1 MSSSNRPQRPNPP
14 QRPNKPQGS
23 NQSAKQN
30 QSESSKTL
38 EKQKRED
45 RKPQKREDRKPLLP
59 RLENS
64 AEVPVMFR
72 AQIQDAH
79 GSLQFAGKVKGLAG
93 DEKQTDIANEWV
105 EEWLKPWQPSTS
117 SPSKVTKEAA
127 QSKTPLALALQ
138 RAQPKPSSSAY
149 ELKMPTWGVH
159 IHSWKYQIS
168 WRLVTNSGQEPD
180 LIRPILG
187 ARGVPFYPGSSM
199 KGAFAQACTDD
210 TPRSKYC
217 GSKPKPE
224 NKGETT
230 KPGCLRFHGGYPV
243 DATWANP
250 KILVDVIHPQQDR
263 QIETEGTTSAK
274 KQISLFETVICF
286 GFSSTDPNTDW
297 DEVRGIWEKALM
309 KGLGGRTSA
318 GYGQLPY
325 RIEGKRKVLI
335 TETREP
341 LLSVY
346 LSGQG
351 ITSQL
356 LNKQPEFRPN
366 MFKAALRGHTLRLFA
381 GIADGNIAKQA
392 TFQLWGGIREKAGNT
407 QDAATVGQ
415 LGVQFIATADQ
426 LKSHIEHKYRY
437 YDEKAKQERTT
448 KMFRYELTIGQL
460 NIFHQDTKNPIPLT
474 ELIALVKSLIQFTL
488 LLSGFGKSWRR
499 VDHKTFPLPP
509 HLPDYFANGDK
520 PTIGCHWKFGQDSYS
535 LYLDTSDWKTT
546 IPAFLTDLHR
556 QFHDWLIKLIKQRLS
571 TNGYEKTWREAWHPD
586 NVQVWGRLAENEKD
600 SLAISWF
607 HGDYTSGQTIKGT
620 FAGKIGK
627 IGRVWHRMYPQYIQM
642 NGEWEA
648 TGKYVEL
655 LTIFPRFQK
664 PNDPDKI
671 VADKFVRFLQN
682 NQDFTKLWGN

>member
-1 MSSSNRPQRPNPP
+1 MSSSNRPQRPNLP

-38 EKQKRED
+38 EKQKGED
-45 RKPQKREDRKPLLP
+45 RKPQKREEPLLP

-72 AQIQDAH
+72 AQIKEAH

-117 SPSKVTKEAA
+117 SPSKVTKEAE

-199 KGAFAQACTDD
+199 KGVFAQACTDD

-263 QIETEGTTSAK
+263 QVETEGTTSAK

-318 GYGQLPY
+318 GYGQITY
-325 RIEGKRKVLI
+325 RIEGKKKILLKPARNA
-335 TETREP
+335 

-346 LSGQG
+346 ISGQG
-351 ITSQL
+351 IISKL
-356 LNKQPEFRPN
+356 LTGEPEFRPN
-366 MFKAALRGHTLRLFA
+366 MFKAGLRGHTLRLFS
-381 GIADGNIAKQA
+381 GITDKRNAKLA
-392 TFQLWGGIREKAGNT
+392 TAYLWGDIDKDIVGN
-407 QDAATVGQ
+407 QAIVGQ
-415 LGVQFIATADQ
+415 LGIQFFLETGITQ
-426 LKSHIEHKYRY
+426 LKRSKHPYKQTDL
-437 YDEKAKQERTT
+437 YDLTEGRLDLYCQTT
-448 KMFRYELTIGQL
+448 KSSMPEGLS
-460 NIFHQDTKNPIPLT
+460 D
-474 ELIALVKSLIQFTL
+474 IAKSLIQFTIL
-488 LLSGFGKSWRR
+488 LGGFGKSWRR
-499 VDHKTFPLPP
+499 VDHNKFSYKTGTPEYVRPKNKAP
-509 HLPDYFANGDK
+509 
-520 PTIGCHWKFGQDSYS
+520 IGCHWEFGQESYGF
-535 LYLDTSDWKTT
+535 YLDTLDWKNAIRT
-546 IPAFLTDLHR
+546 FLNELHQ
-556 QFHDWLIKLIKQRLS
+556 QFHNWLIKQGLS
-571 TNGYEKTWREAWHPD
+571 TNGYEKTWREAWHPG
-586 NVQVWGRLAENEKD
+586 NVQVWGRLAQNEKD

-607 HGDYTSGQTIKGT
+607 HSDYTSGQTIKET
-620 FAGKIGK
+620 FAGYAGQKGK
-627 IGRVWHRMYPQYIQM
+627 NSKTGRIWHRMYPQYIQI

-655 LTIFPRFQK
+655 LTIFPRFQQ
-664 PNDPDKI
+664 PDDPERTI
-671 VADKFVRFLQN
+671 ANGFVKFLQD